1 MSWDGCYEPRK
12 ATFRALAGQPEVVWP
27 KRGFVATAMGGHGTD
42 CLGDRG
48 DVLARDNPP
57 WAEAVLR
64 AAVEAGMPLI
74 ARRVGSAG
82 TYTFWRLCAASPAQA
97 EADGR
102 RLRAE
107 RDAELAQRERD
118 ALVRNHALP
127 VGHRLVDPTGAV
139 IPTTAASLQWRGHR
153 GLQRML
159 LADGSV
165 VPVPADAVLHDSAG
179 VEVHPYRAATA
190 GWLPRPE
197 RLNADPAGAV
207 EWLDLLREQ
216 EEPPPPPS
224 PSRPAQ
230 PQSATRP
237 AKPQPAPAPAPENA
251 LAAALRR
258 SGARV

>member
-1 MSWDGCYEPRK
+1 MSWDNCTEARTARFVP
-12 ATFRALAGQPEVVWP
+12 LGQPAEVCWP

-57 WAEAVLR
+57 WAAAVLA
-64 AAVEAGMPLI
+64 AAVAAGMPLI

-82 TYTFWRLCAASPAQA
+82 TYTFWRLCAASPAEA
-97 EADGR
+97 EATGR

-107 RDAELAQRERD
+107 RDAGLAQRERD

-139 IPTTAASLQWRGHR
+139 IPTAAASLQWRGHC

-197 RLNADPAGAV
+197 RLNADPAQGW
-207 EWLDLLREQ
+207 EWLDLLAEREQ
-216 EEPPPPPS
+216 I
-224 PSRPAQ
+224 SRGQA
-230 PQSATRP
+230 P
-237 AKPQPAPAPAPENA
+237 AKPQPAPRPAPAPAPQAAPESA